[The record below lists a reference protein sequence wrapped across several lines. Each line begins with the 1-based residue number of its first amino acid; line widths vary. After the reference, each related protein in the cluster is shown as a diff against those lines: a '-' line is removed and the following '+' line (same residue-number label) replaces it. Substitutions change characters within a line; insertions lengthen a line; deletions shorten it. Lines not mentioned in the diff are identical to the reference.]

1 MSQDPIAAISG
12 AALNTVEAAQAA
24 QGQAEVV
31 DLRTLGGVN
40 AGGGAAVSAPP
51 PGEPSP
57 SSAMNLQSLATQF
70 SDGLKHGFYAGDIN
84 RLMGKVELLNVPD
97 SGVGMGDVA
106 MELINV
112 QAKVGIADGFA
123 KVSSKL
129 SEGLQ
134 TLVVRQA

>member
-1 MSQDPIAAISG
+1 MSQDPIAAISS
-12 AALNTVEAAQAA
+12 AALNTPDAAQAA
-24 QGQAEVV
+24 QRQAEIV
-31 DLRTLGGVN
+31 DLRALAASPG
-40 AGGGAAVSAPP
+40 GGGAAVAAMPP
-51 PGEPSP
+51 NELPP

-70 SDGLKHGFYAGDIN
+70 SDGMRHGFYAGDIN
-84 RLMGKVELLNVPD
+84 RLMGKVELLNTPD
-97 SGVGMGDVA
+97 SGVNMGDVA